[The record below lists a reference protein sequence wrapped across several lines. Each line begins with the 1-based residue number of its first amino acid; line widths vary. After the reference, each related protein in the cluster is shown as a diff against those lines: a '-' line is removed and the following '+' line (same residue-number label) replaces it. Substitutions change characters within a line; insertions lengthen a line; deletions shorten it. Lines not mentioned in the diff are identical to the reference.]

1 VYPQKQQ
8 YAYAGYP
15 APAAYPGPYYHGSQ
29 YGPYN
34 YWRNSADRHRWKESI
49 PSTALVANIENSH
62 HLAERGPKI
71 FNTKSEKLVKVD
83 PLIALRDA
91 KDRSE
96 GSSDRVDLERK
107 LNFISKFVA
116 SDITRDVT
124 PWDSQICN
132 SFLPVINRSFDSI
145 RPEAKIPGNT
155 KIRKMSKRSPKG
167 IWKMRVFLWSFFT
180 ASFGRS
186 YYSSIW
192 KLNACASCSKNTRTF

>member
-1 VYPQKQQ
+1 MRMPDIRHRRRIQDRIIMVPNT
-8 YAYAGYP
+8 
-15 APAAYPGPYYHGSQ
+15 GPTITEGTRPI
-29 YGPYN
+29 G
-34 YWRNSADRHRWKESI
+34 HRWKESI

-124 PWDSQICN
+124 P
-132 SFLPVINRSFDSI
+132 
-145 RPEAKIPGNT
+145 
-155 KIRKMSKRSPKG
+155 
-167 IWKMRVFLWSFFT
+167 
-180 ASFGRS
+180 
-186 YYSSIW
+186 
-192 KLNACASCSKNTRTF
+192 